1 MIRLFL
7 YYDRF
12 YDRVLP
18 ESESCDKTYSLML
31 LFPNTGPMLKDE
43 YLSAEVYAKEAV
55 APVSSCK

>member
-1 MIRLFL
+1 
-7 YYDRF
+7 
-12 YDRVLP
+12 
-18 ESESCDKTYSLML
+18 ML